1 MYRRILVPVDGS
13 TTSLNGL
20 KEAVSLAKA
29 TGARLR
35 VLHVVDGL
43 AFIAEHGGY
52 VSDTEV
58 FRQSGEK
65 MLAKIMP
72 RVQQRVRADS
82 LLIENVAGR
91 AADTIIDVAKEW
103 RADLIVMGT
112 HGRRG
117 VNRLVFGSDAE
128 LGIRTAPV
136 PVMLVRAPD
145 EPAKA
150 KTKAGR
156 KKKSR

>member
-1 MYRRILVPVDGS
+1 MYKRILVPVDGS
-13 TTSLNGL
+13 TTSLKGL
-20 KEAVSLAKA
+20 KEAVGLAKA

-43 AFIAEHGGY
+43 AFIADHGGY

-58 FRQSGEK
+58 FRKSGEK

-72 RVQQRVRADS
+72 RVQQQVRADS
-82 LLIENVAGR
+82 VIVENVSGR
-91 AADTIIDVAKEW
+91 AADTIIDMAKDW

-128 LGIRTAPV
+128 LVIRTAPV
-136 PVMLVRAPD
+136 PVMLVRAAE
-145 EPAKA
+145 EPAE
-150 KTKAGR
+150 TKSRA
-156 KKKSR
+156 KKKAR

>member
-1 MYRRILVPVDGS
+1 MYKRILVPVDGS
-13 TTSLNGL
+13 TTSLKGL
-20 KEAVSLAKA
+20 KEAVGLAKA

-43 AFIAEHGGY
+43 AFIADHGGY

-58 FRQSGEK
+58 FRKSGEK

-72 RVQQRVRADS
+72 RVQQQVRADS
-82 LLIENVAGR
+82 VIVENVSGR
-91 AADTIIDVAKEW
+91 AADTIIDMAKDW
-103 RADLIVMGT
+103 RTDLIVMGT

-128 LGIRTAPV
+128 LVIRTAPV
-136 PVMLVRAPD
+136 PVMLVRAAE
-145 EPAKA
+145 EPAE
-150 KTKAGR
+150 TKSRA
-156 KKKSR
+156 KKKAR

>member
-1 MYRRILVPVDGS
+1 MYKRILVPVDGS
-13 TTSLNGL
+13 AASLSGL
-20 KEAVSLAKA
+20 KEAVGLAKA

-35 VLHVVDGL
+35 ILHVVDGL
-43 AFIAEHGGY
+43 AFVAEHGGF

-58 FRQSGEK
+58 FRKSGEK

-72 RVQQRVRADS
+72 RVQQQVRADS
-82 LLIENVAGR
+82 LIVENVSGR
-91 AADTIIDVAKEW
+91 ASDTIIDVAQEW

-128 LGIRTAPV
+128 LVIRTAPV
-136 PVMLVRAPD
+136 PVMLVRSPE

-150 KTKAGR
+150 KSR
-156 KKKSR
+156 IKKKAR